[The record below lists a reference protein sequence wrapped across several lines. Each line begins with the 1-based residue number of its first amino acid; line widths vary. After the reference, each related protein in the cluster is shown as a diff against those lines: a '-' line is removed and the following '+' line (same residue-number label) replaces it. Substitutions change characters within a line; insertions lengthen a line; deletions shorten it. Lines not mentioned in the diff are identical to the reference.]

1 LIVEGLKKTSK
12 ISLIVNE
19 HSGWFGCVLI
29 ILHCYV
35 SLAFMNLSLLYLCV
49 HEQKLQASMLCI
61 ILMLQ

>member
-12 ISLIVNE
+12 NSLIVNE

-49 HEQKLQASMLCI
+49 HEQKL
-61 ILMLQ
+61 